1 MECPNCKYEFC
12 WLCMGD
18 FKKHESETGLFLCST
33 YANVKKIGRGHVLK
47 ENENNEALARDLA
60 KVQFFSTRY

>member
-1 MECPNCKYEFC
+1 
-12 WLCMGD
+12 MGD

-60 KVQFFSTRY
+60 KV